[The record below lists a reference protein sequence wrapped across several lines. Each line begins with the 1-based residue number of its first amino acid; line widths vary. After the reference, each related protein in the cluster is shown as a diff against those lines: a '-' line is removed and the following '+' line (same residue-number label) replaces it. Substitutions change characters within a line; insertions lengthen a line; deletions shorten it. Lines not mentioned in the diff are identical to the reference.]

1 METTAIEKGF
11 MQDRIKSRNYFL
23 HTSIKISENFNI
35 KYLRSSKT
43 DLSKETLLCEIAT
56 KLFRGQTVFNFHM
69 NNFDAIILNKADF
82 SYQKQ
87 GYYFLKC

>member
-1 METTAIEKGF
+1 MTREKIKFLYKMETTAIEKGF

-43 DLSKETLLCEIAT
+43 DLSKETLLCEMTGDFAT
-56 KLFRGQTVFNFHM
+56 KLYLIFT
-69 NNFDAIILNKADF
+69 
-82 SYQKQ
+82 
-87 GYYFLKC
+87 